1 MKKIAIITD
10 AWHPQVNGVVTTYA
24 KIIPILEKRGYA
36 VSVIHPGFFRTIPLP
51 FYPEIR
57 LAIFP
62 RRKIR
67 AMLDELKPNAI
78 HIAVEGPLGVAARS
92 ICRKRGI
99 PFTTAYHT
107 HFQLHIEARV
117 HGTFFTPAAY
127 AALGWFHGGARAT
140 MVATKSLKNELEK
153 HGLKNL
159 ALWPLGVDTE
169 IFKRNTV
176 PRLPPLQKPVFVY
189 FGRLAVEKSS
199 EEFLALDLPGTKL
212 VIGDGPDRI
221 RLKKKYG
228 NRAVF
233 VGYKRGQELVDWLSL
248 ADVFV
253 FPSRSETF
261 GLVVLEA
268 LACGIPV
275 VAHDVMGPRDIIT
288 NGVDGY
294 LSEDLGK
301 AARDALLLDRKNCR
315 ETAERYSW
323 EHSVDAFVQNLIFF

>member
-24 KIIPILEKRGYA
+24 RIISLLEKRGYDA
-36 VSVIHPGFFRTIPLP
+36 SVIHPGLFRTIPLP

-57 LAIFP
+57 LALFP
-62 RRKIR
+62 RRRLKK
-67 AMLDELKPNAI
+67 MLDELSPEAI
-78 HIAVEGPLGVAARS
+78 HIAVEGPLGVAARAL
-92 ICRKRGI
+92 CTRRGI

-117 HGTFFTPAAY
+117 RGTFLTPAAY
-127 AALGWFHGGARAT
+127 AILRWFHGGANTT
-140 MVATKSLKNELEK
+140 MVATKSLKTELEK
-153 HGLKNL
+153 HGLKHL
-159 ALWPLGVDTE
+159 VLWPLGVDTE
-169 IFKRNTV
+169 LFKRN
-176 PRLPPLQKPVFVY
+176 PAPPLPQLRKPVFMY
-189 FGRLAVEKSS
+189 FGRLAVEKSP

-212 VIGDGPDRI
+212 VIGDGPDRAQLEK
-221 RLKKKYG
+221 RYG
-228 NRAVF
+228 ASAVF
-233 VGYKRGQELVDWLSL
+233 TGYKRGQELVDWLSL
-248 ADVFV
+248 SDVFV

-268 LACGIPV
+268 LACGVPV

-288 NGVDGY
+288 EGVDGY

-301 AARDALLLDRKNCR
+301 AAQDALSLDPAHCR

-323 EHSVDAFVQNLIFF
+323 KRSADAFVQNLIFF